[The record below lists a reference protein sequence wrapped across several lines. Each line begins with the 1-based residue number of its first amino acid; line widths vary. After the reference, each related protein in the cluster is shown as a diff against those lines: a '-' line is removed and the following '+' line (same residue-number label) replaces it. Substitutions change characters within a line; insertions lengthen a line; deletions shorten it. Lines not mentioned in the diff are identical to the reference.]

1 MANMKAIMV
10 EEYSD
15 IMKLVVKRVPRPE
28 KPQDHD
34 ILVR

>member
-1 MANMKAIMV
+1 MANMKAIVV
-10 EEYSD
+10 EEYGH
-15 IMKLVVKRVPRPE
+15 MKLVAKRVPKLE